1 MSIAKDLT
9 NQRSGKLLAIKPTG
23 IRNTHGCVMWLCKCD
38 CGNTAC
44 VSSEHLNNKAA
55 KSCGCINKERRK
67 IKNVFKPDFRNHPT
81 NYSES
86 KSEREINSRCDN
98 DEAYSEISK
107 YVQKNS

>member
-1 MSIAKDLT
+1 MPKAKDLT

-23 IRNTHGCVMWLCKCD
+23 MRNIHGSVLWLCQCD

-44 VSSEHLNNKAA
+44 VAEDCISGGTA
-55 KSCGCINKERRK
+55 KSCGCINKERAK
-67 IKNVFKPDFRNHPT
+67 IKNAFKPDFHNHPT

-86 KSEREINSRCDN
+86 KSEKEMNSRCDN